1 MSLPPWCQSALLL
14 LTAISALFWLGGS
27 LQLYTGAR
35 RMRGLSEVEPLADDA
50 LPAVSVVA
58 AAKDE
63 AARAEQAARS
73 LLAIDYPRLEIVIV
87 DDRST
92 DGTGTIL
99 DRVAA
104 EDPRLHVIHLTSL
117 PEGWIGKCHA
127 LARGEAASRGEWI
140 LFTDGDVEQ
149 HEGTLRRAVSYAL
162 EERADHLA
170 VGLDAEV
177 HSLGEAIFIGYFLG
191 IFFITQRP
199 WNAPNPK
206 SKDHIG
212 IGAFNLVRRE
222 AYERAGGHT
231 ALRMELLDDLALG
244 AIVKKSGGRSVFAF
258 PDGMV
263 RTRWHVGV
271 LGLIRGVEKNAFA
284 GLDFRPWYA
293 AYAVTMQ
300 VVASVV
306 PLVALFSGDPLTRAL
321 AIVAWSGVFL
331 VYTTTSNYAQV
342 RWWQAVFMPLG
353 GLFFGYAIVRST
365 WLALRRGG
373 IVWRGTFYP
382 LAALRKGRA
391 R

>member
-14 LTAISALFWLGGS
+14 LTAISALFWLGGAF
-27 LQLYTGAR
+27 QLYAGAR
-35 RMRGLSEVEPLADDA
+35 RLRGLDEVEPLADDA
-50 LPAVSVVA
+50 LPSVTVVA

-63 AARAEQAARS
+63 AARVEQAARS
-73 LLAIDYPRLEIVIV
+73 LLAVDYPRLEIVMV
-87 DDRST
+87 DDRSS
-92 DGTGTIL
+92 DGTGAIL

-104 EDPRLHVIHLTSL
+104 EDPRLRVIHLTTL

-127 LARGEAASRGEWI
+127 LSVGEAAARAEWI
-140 LFTDGDVEQ
+140 LFTDGDVVQ
-149 HEGTLRRAVSYAL
+149 HEGALRRAVTYAL
-162 EERADHLA
+162 TERADHLA

-177 HSLGEAIFIGYFLG
+177 RGLGEAIFIGYFLAV
-191 IFFITQRP
+191 FFISQRP
-199 WNAPNPK
+199 WNAPDPR

-222 AYERAGGHT
+222 AYERAGGHA

-244 AIVKKSGGRSVFAF
+244 AIVKRSGGRSLFAL
-258 PDGMV
+258 PDSMV
-263 RTRWHVGV
+263 RTRWHAGV

-284 GLDFRPWYA
+284 ALDFRPWYA

-300 VVASVV
+300 VVTSVI
-306 PLVALFSGDPLTRAL
+306 PLVGLVVGGTWTRAF
-321 AIVAWSGVFL
+321 AILAWSGVFL
-331 VYTTTSNYAQV
+331 VYSTTANYAQV
-342 RWWQAVFMPLG
+342 RWWQAAFMPVG
-353 GLFFGYAIVRST
+353 GVLFGVAIARST

-382 LAALRKGRA
+382 LAELRKGRV

>member
-1 MSLPPWCQSALLL
+1 MSLPPWCQSALLI
-14 LTAISALFWLGGS
+14 LTAISALFWLGGG
-27 LQLYTGAR
+27 LQLYAGVR
-35 RMRGLSEVEPLADDA
+35 RLRGLEEVEPKPDDA
-50 LPAVSVVA
+50 LPAVTVIA

-63 AARAEQAARS
+63 ATRAEQAARS

-92 DGTGTIL
+92 DGTGAIL

-104 EDPRLHVIHLTSL
+104 EDPRLRVIHLTSL

-127 LARGEAASRGEWI
+127 LARGEETARGEWI
-140 LFTDGDVEQ
+140 LFTDADVEQ
-149 HEGTLRRAVSYAL
+149 SVDALRRAVTYAI
-162 EERADHLA
+162 EVGADHLA

-177 HSLGEAIFIGYFLG
+177 EGLGEAIFIGYFLA
-191 IFFITQRP
+191 IFFLSQRP
-199 WNAPNPK
+199 WNAPNPR

-222 AYERAGGHT
+222 AYERAGGHA

-244 AIVKKSGGRSVFAF
+244 AIVKRSGGRSVFAL

-263 RTRWHVGV
+263 RTRWHVGAR
-271 LGLIRGVEKNAFA
+271 GLIRGVEKNAFA

-293 AYAVTMQ
+293 IYAVVLQ
-300 VVASVV
+300 VLTSLV
-306 PLVALFSGDPLTRAL
+306 PLAGLLSGDTWTRAF
-321 AIVAWSGVFL
+321 AILAWSGVFL

-342 RWWQAVFMPLG
+342 RWWQAVFMPVG
-353 GLFFGYAIVRST
+353 GLLFGYAILRST
-365 WLALRRGG
+365 YLALRRGG

-382 LAALRKGRA
+382 LAELRKGRA

>member
-14 LTAISALFWLGGS
+14 LTAISALFWLGGA
-27 LQLYTGAR
+27 LQLYGGVR
-35 RMRGLSEVEPLADDA
+35 RLRGLEEAEPLPDEA
-50 LPAVSVVA
+50 LPTVTVVA

-63 AARAEQAARS
+63 AERAERAARS
-73 LLAIDYPRLEIVIV
+73 LLAVDYPRLEIVIV

-92 DGTGTIL
+92 DETGRIL

-104 EDPRLHVIHLTSL
+104 EDTRLRVIHLTSL

-127 LARGEAASRGEWI
+127 LARGEEAARGEWI

-149 HEGTLRRAVSYAL
+149 SEGALRRAVSYAI

-177 HSLGEAIFIGYFLG
+177 QGLGEAIFIGYFLAV
-191 IFFITQRP
+191 FFLSQRP
-199 WNAPNPK
+199 WNASDPR

-244 AIVKKSGGRSVFAF
+244 AIMKRSGARSVFAL

-271 LGLIRGVEKNAFA
+271 RGLIHGVEKNAFA

-293 AYAVTMQ
+293 AYAVALQ
-300 VVASVV
+300 IVASLV
-306 PLVALFSGDPLTRAL
+306 PLVGLLSGDVWTRAL
-321 AIVAWSGVFL
+321 AILAWSGVFL
-331 VYTTTSNYAQV
+331 AYSTTANYAQV
-342 RWWQAVFMPLG
+342 RWWQAVFMPVG
-353 GLFFGYAIVRST
+353 GILFGYAILRST
-365 WLALRRGG
+365 YLALRRGG

-382 LAALRKGRA
+382 LAELRKGRA

>member
-14 LTAISALFWLGGS
+14 LTAISALFWLGGAM
-27 LQLYTGAR
+27 QLYAGVR
-35 RMRGLSEVEPLADDA
+35 RLRGLEEVEPLPDES
-50 LPAVSVVA
+50 LPTVTVVA

-63 AARAEQAARS
+63 ASRAERAARS
-73 LLAIDYPRLEIVIV
+73 LLAVDYPRLEIVIV

-92 DGTGTIL
+92 DDTGRIL

-104 EDPRLHVIHLTSL
+104 EDARLRVIHLTSL
-117 PEGWIGKCHA
+117 PQGWIGKCHA
-127 LARGEAASRGEWI
+127 LARGEEAARGEWI

-149 HEGTLRRAVSYAL
+149 SEGALRRAVSYAI

-177 HSLGEAIFIGYFLG
+177 QGLGEAIFIGYFLAV
-191 IFFITQRP
+191 FFLSQRP
-199 WNAPNPK
+199 WNASDAG

-222 AYERAGGHT
+222 AYERAGGHA

-244 AIVKKSGGRSVFAF
+244 AIMKRSGARSVFAL

-271 LGLIRGVEKNAFA
+271 RGLIRGVEKNAFA

-293 AYAVTMQ
+293 AYAVALQ
-300 VVASVV
+300 VVASLV
-306 PLVALFSGDPLTRAL
+306 PLVALLSSDVWTLAL
-321 AIVAWSGVFL
+321 AILAWSGVFL
-331 VYTTTSNYAQV
+331 VYSTTANYAQV
-342 RWWQAVFMPLG
+342 RSWQAVFMPVG
-353 GLFFGYAIVRST
+353 GLLFGYAILRST
-365 WLALRRGG
+365 YLALRRGG

-382 LAALRKGRA
+382 LAELRKGRA

>member
-1 MSLPPWCQSALLL
+1 M
-14 LTAISALFWLGGS
+14 
-27 LQLYTGAR
+27 QLYAGVR
-35 RMRGLSEVEPLADDA
+35 RLRGLEEVEPLPDDA
-50 LPAVSVVA
+50 LPTVTVVV

-63 AARAEQAARS
+63 MARAERAARS

-92 DGTGTIL
+92 DGTGAIL
-99 DRVAA
+99 DRIAA
-104 EDPRLHVIHLTSL
+104 EDPRLHVIHVDAL

-127 LARGEAASRGEWI
+127 LARGEAVARGEWI
-140 LFTDGDVEQ
+140 LFTDGDVVQ
-149 HEGTLRRAVSYAL
+149 NEGALRRAVSYAL
-162 EERADHLA
+162 EEGADHVA

-177 HSLGEAIFIGYFLG
+177 EGLGEAIFIGYFLA
-191 IFFITQRP
+191 IFFVSQRP
-199 WNAPNPK
+199 WNAPK
-206 SKDHIG
+206 AASKDHIG

-222 AYERAGGHT
+222 AYERAGGHA

-244 AIVKKSGGRSVFAF
+244 AIVKKSGGKSRFAL

-300 VVASVV
+300 VMVSLA
-306 PLVALFSGDPLTRAL
+306 PLVGLLAGDTWTRAA
-321 AIVAWSGVFL
+321 AILAWSGVFL
-331 VYTTTSNYAQV
+331 VYSTTANYAQV
-342 RWWQAVFMPLG
+342 RWWQAAFMPIG
-353 GLFFGYAIVRST
+353 GLLFGFAIARST

-373 IVWRGTFYP
+373 IVWRGTFYA
-382 LAALRKGRA
+382 LAELRKGRA

>member
-1 MSLPPWCQSALLL
+1 M
-14 LTAISALFWLGGS
+14 
-27 LQLYTGAR
+27 QLYAGVR
-35 RMRGLSEVEPLADDA
+35 RLRGLEEVEPLPDES
-50 LPAVSVVA
+50 LPTVTVVA

-63 AARAEQAARS
+63 ASRAERAARS
-73 LLAIDYPRLEIVIV
+73 LLAVDYPRLEIVIV

-92 DGTGTIL
+92 DDTGRIL

-104 EDPRLHVIHLTSL
+104 EDARLRVIHLTSL
-117 PEGWIGKCHA
+117 PQGWIGKCHA
-127 LARGEAASRGEWI
+127 LARGEEAARGEWI

-149 HEGTLRRAVSYAL
+149 SEGALRRAVSYAI

-177 HSLGEAIFIGYFLG
+177 QGLGEAIFIGYFLAV
-191 IFFITQRP
+191 FFLSQRP
-199 WNAPNPK
+199 WNASDAG

-222 AYERAGGHT
+222 AYERAGGHA

-244 AIVKKSGGRSVFAF
+244 AIMKRSGARSVFAL

-271 LGLIRGVEKNAFA
+271 RGLIRGVEKNAFA

-293 AYAVTMQ
+293 AYAVALQ
-300 VVASVV
+300 VVASLV
-306 PLVALFSGDPLTRAL
+306 PLVALLSSDVWTLAL
-321 AIVAWSGVFL
+321 AILAWSGVFL
-331 VYTTTSNYAQV
+331 VYSTTANYAQV
-342 RWWQAVFMPLG
+342 RSWQAVFMPVG
-353 GLFFGYAIVRST
+353 GLLFGYAILRST
-365 WLALRRGG
+365 YLALRRGG

-382 LAALRKGRA
+382 LAELRKGRA

>member
-14 LTAISALFWLGGS
+14 LTAISALFWLGGA
-27 LQLYTGAR
+27 LQLYAGAR
-35 RMRGLSEVEPLADDA
+35 RLRGLAEVEPLPDEA
-50 LPAVSVVA
+50 LPAVTVVA

-63 AARAEQAARS
+63 AVRAERAARS
-73 LLAIDYPRLEIVIV
+73 LLAVDYPRLEIVIV

-92 DGTGTIL
+92 DGTGPIL

-104 EDPRLHVIHLTSL
+104 EDPRLRVIHLTSL

-127 LARGEAASRGEWI
+127 LARGEEAARGEWI
-140 LFTDGDVEQ
+140 LFTDADVEQ
-149 HEGTLRRAVSYAL
+149 SEGALRRAVSYAI
-162 EERADHLA
+162 EEKADHVA

-177 HSLGEAIFIGYFLG
+177 QGLGEAIFIGYFLAA
-191 IFFITQRP
+191 FFLSQRP
-199 WNAPNPK
+199 WNASDPR

-222 AYERAGGHT
+222 AYERAGGHA

-244 AIVKKSGGRSVFAF
+244 AIVKRSGGRSVFAL

-271 LGLIRGVEKNAFA
+271 RGLIHGVEKNAFA
-284 GLDFRPWYA
+284 ALGFRPWYT
-293 AYAVTMQ
+293 AYAVAMQ
-300 VVASVV
+300 VIASLT
-306 PLVALFSGDPLTRAL
+306 PLVGLLSADVWTRAF
-321 AIVAWSGVFL
+321 AILAWSGVFL
-331 VYTTTSNYAQV
+331 VYATTANYAQV
-342 RWWQAVFMPLG
+342 RWWQAAFMPVG
-353 GLFFGYAIVRST
+353 GLFFAYAIARST

-382 LAALRKGRA
+382 LAELRKGRA

>member
-14 LTAISALFWLGGS
+14 LTAISALFWLGGA
-27 LQLYTGAR
+27 LQLYAGAR
-35 RMRGLSEVEPLADDA
+35 RLRGLAEVEPLPDEA
-50 LPAVSVVA
+50 LPAVTVVA

-63 AARAEQAARS
+63 AVRAERAARS
-73 LLAIDYPRLEIVIV
+73 LLAVDYPRLEIVIV

-92 DGTGTIL
+92 DGTGPIL

-104 EDPRLHVIHLTSL
+104 EDPRLRVIHLTSL

-127 LARGEAASRGEWI
+127 LARGEEAARGEWI
-140 LFTDGDVEQ
+140 LFTDADVEQ
-149 HEGTLRRAVSYAL
+149 SEGALRRAVSYAV
-162 EERADHLA
+162 EERADHVA

-177 HSLGEAIFIGYFLG
+177 QGLGEAIFIGYFLAA
-191 IFFITQRP
+191 FFLSQRP
-199 WNAPNPK
+199 WNASDPG

-222 AYERAGGHT
+222 AYERAGGHA

-244 AIVKKSGGRSVFAF
+244 AIVKRSGGRSVFAL

-271 LGLIRGVEKNAFA
+271 RGLIHGVEKNAFA
-284 GLDFRPWYA
+284 ALGFRPWYT
-293 AYAVTMQ
+293 AYAVAMQ
-300 VVASVV
+300 VIASLT
-306 PLVALFSGDPLTRAL
+306 PLVGLLSADVWTRAF
-321 AIVAWSGVFL
+321 AILAWSGVFL
-331 VYTTTSNYAQV
+331 VYATTANYAQV
-342 RWWQAVFMPLG
+342 RWWQAAFMPVG
-353 GLFFGYAIVRST
+353 GVLFAYSIAHST

-382 LAALRKGRA
+382 LAELRKGRA